1 MAMLIC
7 PPEARDEFHGLH
19 VLRIGLAVKTGQM
32 KDVFSL
38 TKKSCIFA

>member
-1 MAMLIC
+1 MLIC

-19 VLRIGLAVKTGQM
+19 VLRIGLAVKTGQL
-32 KDVFSL
+32 KKVFPV